1 MLFEEK
7 TMKSDKLYEGKIL
20 NLRIDTVELP
30 DKKYSKREIVEH
42 PGGVAVI
49 PITDDNCIILVKQ
62 FRKAVEKFL
71 LEIPAGKLELHEEP
85 RETAT
90 RELKEETG
98 FEANKMEYLLE
109 FYTSPGF
116 SNERIHLF
124 LATDLIEGEATPDSG
139 EFIEMVKINIEDL
152 LKMVDRGEIVDSKT
166 IIGINLANKYINNK
180 IK

>member
-7 TMKSDKLYEGKIL
+7 TMKSEKIYEGKVV

-42 PGGVAVI
+42 PGAVGII
-49 PITDDNCIILVKQ
+49 PVTSDDCIILVKQ

-71 LEIPAGKLELHEEP
+71 LEIPAGKLEVNEEP

-98 FEANKMEYLLE
+98 YDANKMEYLLE

-116 SNERIHLF
+116 SNEKVHLF
-124 LATDLIEGEATPDSG
+124 LASELAGGDPCPESG
-139 EFIEMVKINIEDL
+139 EFIETVKVNIEDL

-166 IIGINLANKYINNK
+166 IIGINLANKYINK
-180 IK
+180 RK